1 MIGSSKDLVHWS
13 YPGSGSSENVGV
25 TTAPAGSEKY
35 GSTWDMVAPDFMVD
49 DDGTV
54 WIVVSLGY
62 YASWHNDSSQNDIM
76 QPYLIKAT
84 GLKPGADPASN
95 PGAPPIVSYSECSYR
110 SICRSMTLPTQL
122 QTALTVLCTKREI
135 ITTSA

>member
-1 MIGSSKDLVHWS
+1 
-13 YPGSGSSENVGV
+13 
-25 TTAPAGSEKY
+25 
-35 GSTWDMVAPDFMVD
+35 MVAPDFMVD

-95 PGAPPIVSYSECSYR
+95 PGHSQLFPTRMPYR

-135 ITTSA
+135 IITSA

>member
-62 YASWHNDSSQNDIM
+62 YASWHN
-76 QPYLIKAT
+76 A
-84 GLKPGADPASN
+84 
-95 PGAPPIVSYSECSYR
+95 VSYTHLDVY
-110 SICRSMTLPTQL
+110 
-122 QTALTVLCTKREI
+122 KRQAPAQD
-135 ITTSA
+135 S